1 MSQFTPFVP
10 WNLLRSVLF
19 RSLLCWLRTGD
30 GQTWQWRQCALWW
43 SCSITLSSQDLSP
56 NRRHA
61 TDACLIDA
69 RLVVAL
75 PRQCS
80 EGRKQGWSQTA
91 IRMYTTQRVLDNCY
105 CKRWINCQ
113 LSKTLRI
120 LFPSTRASKGILSHP
135 YFWWHL
141 ARVALNV
148 GLVVAH
154 RMLRA
159 RFLCFTAGIWAICPS
174 HDARMV

>member
-10 WNLLRSVLF
+10 WNRLRSVLF
-19 RSLLCWLRTGD
+19 RSLRCRLRTGD

-43 SCSITLSSQDLSP
+43 SCSITP
-56 NRRHA
+56 NRHRICLQIVDMQPIS

-91 IRMYTTQRVLDNCY
+91 IRMYTAQRDYKGYLIIVTVSVESIVSFRRLY
-105 CKRWINCQ
+105 GFYFHQRGPPKE
-113 LSKTLRI
+113 
-120 LFPSTRASKGILSHP
+120 FFHTRT
-135 YFWWHL
+135 FDD
-141 ARVALNV
+141 
-148 GLVVAH
+148 
-154 RMLRA
+154 
-159 RFLCFTAGIWAICPS
+159 T
-174 HDARMV
+174 